1 MFNGFC
7 RFDAVKS
14 EGPNHYESHI
24 YSDCNKHSETD
35 SVIICVCVWWGL
47 VGRGHVGGCVCVCM
61 CVCVCVCVWGGGG
74 GVEGGVISYHNL
86 EVKPCLWLLFV
97 YHAALEV
104 VWWDLCIAELMC
116 CLF

>member
-35 SVIICVCVWWGL
+35 SVIICVCV
-47 VGRGHVGGCVCVCM
+47 VGACGESGCGGMCV

-74 GVEGGVISYHNL
+74 GGGGVITHPFLNFKCVSTA
-86 EVKPCLWLLFV
+86 V
-97 YHAALEV
+97 
-104 VWWDLCIAELMC
+104 
-116 CLF
+116 